1 MEICLVCSTDKDNNG
16 LVVCSECNEPNG
28 SACGACGEFLVETD
42 TAHNCSE
49 EISTQDRLMKVI
61 EILKAPES
69 SDEIW
74 WAVGELETLAKDFK
88 VEKSEQYEQGAKDV
102 LSELSVI
109 FEGVTDTDLWSEY
122 YGEGE

>member
-1 MEICLVCSTDKDNNG
+1 MNS
-16 LVVCSECNEPNG
+16 NE
-28 SACGACGEFLVETD
+28 
-42 TAHNCSE
+42 
-49 EISTQDRLMKVI
+49 RLMKVI
-61 EILKAPES
+61 EVLKAPES

-102 LSELSVI
+102 LSELSAL
-109 FEGVTDTDLWSEY
+109 FEGVTDTDLWSEH